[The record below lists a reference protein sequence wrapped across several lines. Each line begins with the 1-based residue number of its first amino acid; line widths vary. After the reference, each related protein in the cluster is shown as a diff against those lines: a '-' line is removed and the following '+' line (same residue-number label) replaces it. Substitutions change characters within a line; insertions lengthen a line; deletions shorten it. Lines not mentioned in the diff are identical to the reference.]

1 MISTIT
7 EWDFIKAFDRMNRS
21 ANFSVEGRKA
31 LFDFFEEQD
40 PAMELDVIAICC
52 EFSEYGDL
60 EELKADYSHS
70 VPDGMEDD
78 EDVLEH
84 FQNETLVFE
93 LPLGGLVIQS
103 F

>member
-1 MISTIT
+1 
-7 EWDFIKAFDRMNRS
+7 
-21 ANFSVEGRKA
+21 
-31 LFDFFEEQD
+31 
-40 PAMELDVIAICC
+40 MELDVIAICC
-52 EFSEYGDL
+52 EFSEYDDL
-60 EELKADYSHS
+60 DELKSDYSHS

-93 LPLGGLVIQS
+93 LPLGGLVIQA

>member
-40 PAMELDVIAICC
+40 PAM
-52 EFSEYGDL
+52 
-60 EELKADYSHS
+60 
-70 VPDGMEDD
+70 
-78 EDVLEH
+78 
-84 FQNETLVFE
+84 
-93 LPLGGLVIQS
+93 
-103 F
+103 

>member
-21 ANFSVEGRKA
+21 TNFSVEGRKA

-52 EFSEYGDL
+52 EFSEYDDL
-60 EELKADYSHS
+60 EQLKADYSHS